1 MLGGAIGVGLATL
14 SIYESGG
21 DVLIPESHVPLLCPK
36 EDASIEDSKCDGVDG
51 TGFHFNI

>member
-14 SIYESGG
+14 SIYESG